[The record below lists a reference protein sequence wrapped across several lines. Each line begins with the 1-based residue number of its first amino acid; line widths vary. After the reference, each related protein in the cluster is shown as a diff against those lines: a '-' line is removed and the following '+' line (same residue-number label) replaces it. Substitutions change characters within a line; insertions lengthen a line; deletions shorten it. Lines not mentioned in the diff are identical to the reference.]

1 VSQVS
6 DNDSGR
12 TTLRTV
18 ARALAFLEY
27 VALADRPPKVKD
39 IAADLG
45 LNITTCYHLF
55 NTLQDMGYVARSGD
69 GTVRI
74 GSRVSLLY
82 RGLVRHLV
90 FGRDLRPIVAELSE
104 ATQETAYLASL
115 NGNSVVILDVV
126 EGSHA
131 VRVAGLH
138 VGFRGSEHLRASGK
152 AVLAHLDEA
161 TQRSIIDPITQDM
174 SNEARAELRSRLDRE
189 LERVRSQGW
198 ALDDREFDEGV
209 CCVSA
214 PIFGPDDEIAG
225 SLTVSIPA
233 ERFQENRERIVH
245 AVKQAGGK
253 ASRMIGHFETAS
265 ANTA

>member
-1 VSQVS
+1 VSQDS

-18 ARALAFLEY
+18 ARALTFLEH
-27 VALADRPPKVKD
+27 VALAESPPKVKD

-55 NTLQDMGYVARSGD
+55 NTLQDMGYLVRGDD
-69 GTVRI
+69 GTVRV
-74 GSRVSLLY
+74 GGRVALLY

-90 FGRDLRPIVAELSE
+90 FGRDLHPIVAELSE

-115 NGNSVVILDVV
+115 NGNGVMIQDVV
-126 EGSHA
+126 EGSQA

-152 AVLAHLDEA
+152 AVLAHLKEA
-161 TQRSIIDPITQDM
+161 EQRSVIDPVTRDM
-174 SNEARAELRSRLDRE
+174 SKKAQVELRSRLEIE
-189 LERVRSQGW
+189 LERVRRQGW

-214 PIFGPDDEIAG
+214 PIFGPDGQIAG
-225 SLTVSIPA
+225 SLTVSMPA
-233 ERFQENRERIVH
+233 ERFQENRERAVL
-245 AVKQAGGK
+245 AVKQAARK
-253 ASRMIGHFETAS
+253 ASHMIGYFETAD